1 LGDARRPPIA
11 EDEGRRIGGS
21 DCGTSGAR
29 RDCGNRRESEE
40 RVSSALNQ
48 NSNGIAAA
56 GMTGPVYVT
65 EPPLSPPSP
74 RASAQAPVPTPPSSP
89 ERPVLEVAPAPAPA
103 PAPVSEALPGPPP
116 APAVPASAEPEAPAG
131 LPLEGLLLRFGLIT
145 TEQLTEAMRER
156 SATGK
161 DIGAIVVE
169 RGWVDAA
176 QLARVVSGDTS
187 PAPEPAPE
195 PELAAD
201 PEPEPTPAPP
211 PPAAAQSVGQR
222 VKVFIRLTSGERVD
236 AGSFGSLDQAKER
249 GAEIARTLAAD
260 SPEWPFV
267 AGRFLRPDT
276 IVSLDVEP
284 ELSV

>member
-1 LGDARRPPIA
+1 M
-11 EDEGRRIGGS
+11 
-21 DCGTSGAR
+21 
-29 RDCGNRRESEE
+29 
-40 RVSSALNQ
+40 SSALNQ

-74 RASAQAPVPTPPSSP
+74 RGSAQAPMPTPPQP
-89 ERPVLEVAPAPAPA
+89 ERPALEVAPAPAPA
-103 PAPVSEALPGPPP
+103 AP
-116 APAVPASAEPEAPAG
+116 AEPEAPAG

-176 QLARVVSGDTS
+176 QLARVVSGDTA
-187 PAPEPAPE
+187 PALEPAPE
-195 PELAAD
+195 PEPEPESAAD

-211 PPAAAQSVGQR
+211 PPAATRPTGQR
-222 VKVFIRLTSGERVD
+222 VKVFVRLTSGERVD
-236 AGSFGSLDQAKER
+236 AGGFGSLDQAKER

-276 IVSLDVEP
+276 IVSLDLEP
-284 ELSV
+284 ELSA

>member
-1 LGDARRPPIA
+1 
-11 EDEGRRIGGS
+11 
-21 DCGTSGAR
+21 
-29 RDCGNRRESEE
+29 
-40 RVSSALNQ
+40 VSSALNQ

-74 RASAQAPVPTPPSSP
+74 RASAQAPVPTPPQP
-89 ERPVLEVAPAPAPA
+89 ERPVLEIAPAPA
-103 PAPVSEALPGPPP
+103 PAPVSEAP
-116 APAVPASAEPEAPAG
+116 APVAEPEEPAG

-169 RGWVDAA
+169 RGWVDAT
-176 QLARVVSGDTS
+176 QLARVVSGDTAS
-187 PAPEPAPE
+187 APEPA
-195 PELAAD
+195 ATA
-201 PEPEPTPAPP
+201 EPEPAAEPEPKPEPAPAPP
-211 PPAAAQSVGQR
+211 PAATQATGQR
-222 VKVFIRLTSGERVD
+222 VKVYVRLTSGERVD

-249 GAEIARTLAAD
+249 GAEIARTLAGE

-284 ELSV
+284 ELLA

>member
-1 LGDARRPPIA
+1 M
-11 EDEGRRIGGS
+11 
-21 DCGTSGAR
+21 
-29 RDCGNRRESEE
+29 
-40 RVSSALNQ
+40 SSALNQ

-74 RASAQAPVPTPPSSP
+74 RASAQAPMPTPPQP
-89 ERPVLEVAPAPAPA
+89 ERPALEVAPAPAPA
-103 PAPVSEALPGPPP
+103 PP
-116 APAVPASAEPEAPAG
+116 AEPEAPVG

-145 TEQLTEAMRER
+145 TEQLTDAMRER

-176 QLARVVSGDTS
+176 QLARVVSGDTA
-187 PAPEPAPE
+187 PAPAPVPAPE
-195 PELAAD
+195 PEPAAD
-201 PEPEPTPAPP
+201 PEPAPVPP
-211 PPAAAQSVGQR
+211 PPAAAQPTGQR
-222 VKVFIRLTSGERVD
+222 VKVFVRLANGERVD

-249 GAEIARTLAAD
+249 GAEIARTLAGE

-284 ELSV
+284 ELSAVA

>member
-1 LGDARRPPIA
+1 VNPRLGDARRSAFA
-11 EDEGRRIGGS
+11 EDEGRRNGGS
-21 DCGTSGAR
+21 DCGSPEPAATVAIGVKAR
-29 RDCGNRRESEE
+29 EC
-40 RVSSALNQ
+40 VSSALNH

-56 GMTGPVYVT
+56 SMTGPVYVT

-74 RASAQAPVPTPPSSP
+74 RASAQAPAPTPPSPP
-89 ERPVLEVAPAPAPA
+89 ERPVLEVAPPPAPVAEAPAAPAP
-103 PAPVSEALPGPPP
+103 P
-116 APAVPASAEPEAPAG
+116 AEPEAPAG
-131 LPLEGLLLRFGLIT
+131 LPLEGLLLRFGLLT

-176 QLARVVSGDTS
+176 QLARVVSGDTA

-195 PELAAD
+195 PEVV
-201 PEPEPTPAPP
+201 PEPEPAPAPP
-211 PPAAAQSVGQR
+211 PPAATQPTGQR
-222 VKVFIRLTSGERVD
+222 VKVFVRLASGERVD
-236 AGSFGSLDQAKER
+236 AGSFAGLDQAKER

-260 SPEWPFV
+260 APEWPFV

-284 ELSV
+284 ELA

>member
-1 LGDARRPPIA
+1 M
-11 EDEGRRIGGS
+11 
-21 DCGTSGAR
+21 
-29 RDCGNRRESEE
+29 
-40 RVSSALNQ
+40 SSALNQ

-56 GMTGPVYVT
+56 GIGSPVYVS

-74 RASAQAPVPTPPSSP
+74 RASAQAPVPAPPPEQP
-89 ERPVLEVAPAPAPA
+89 ERPVLEVAPDPAPAAPAPA
-103 PAPVSEALPGPPP
+103 P
-116 APAVPASAEPEAPAG
+116 EPEASTA

-169 RGWVDAA
+169 RGLVTEA
-176 QLARVVSGDTS
+176 QLARITS
-187 PAPEPAPE
+187 DGTAPTPEPEAAPE
-195 PELAAD
+195 PE
-201 PEPEPTPAPP
+201 PPAPPAP
-211 PPAAAQSVGQR
+211 PPAAAAQPAGQR
-222 VKVFIRLTSGERVD
+222 VKVFVRLTSGERVD
-236 AGSFGSLDQAKER
+236 AGAFPSLDEAKER

-260 SPEWPFV
+260 SPDWPFV

>member
-1 LGDARRPPIA
+1 LGDARGPA
-11 EDEGRRIGGS
+11 VDQDESRRIGGS
-21 DCGTSGAR
+21 DCGTSGAGR
-29 RDCGNRRESEE
+29 RDCGNRRESEDS
-40 RVSSALNQ
+40 VSSALNQ

-74 RASAQAPVPTPPSSP
+74 RASAQAPVPTPPQP
-89 ERPVLEVAPAPAPA
+89 ERPALELAPAPALVPEAPA
-103 PAPVSEALPGPPP
+103 PA
-116 APAVPASAEPEAPAG
+116 APAEPEAPAG

-176 QLARVVSGDTS
+176 QLARVVSGDTA
-187 PAPEPAPE
+187 PAPEPA
-195 PELAAD
+195 AD
-201 PEPEPTPAPP
+201 PEPAPAPP
-211 PPAAAQSVGQR
+211 PPAATQPTGQR
-222 VKVFIRLTSGERVD
+222 VKVFVRLTSGERVD

-249 GAEIARTLAAD
+249 GAEIARTLAGD

-276 IVSLDVEP
+276 IVSLDIEP
-284 ELSV
+284 ELSA

>member
-1 LGDARRPPIA
+1 LGDARGGLVADHETWRCGAPIPSC
-11 EDEGRRIGGS
+11 GRHRARKRVT
-21 DCGTSGAR
+21 TSGETA
-29 RDCGNRRESEE
+29 RESEE
-40 RVSSALNQ
+40 SVNPVFNQ
-48 NSNGIAAA
+48 NSNGVSAVGTASP
-56 GMTGPVYVT
+56 TLVS

-74 RASAQAPVPTPPSSP
+74 GAAQASAPHAAQPL
-89 ERPVLEVAPAPAPA
+89 ERPVLEVAPAPTPVVPVAPAAPA
-103 PAPVSEALPGPPP
+103 P
-116 APAVPASAEPEAPAG
+116 AEPEAPAG

-176 QLARVVSGDTS
+176 QLARVVSGDT
-187 PAPEPAPE
+187 APEPAPE
-195 PELAAD
+195 PAAD
-201 PEPEPTPAPP
+201 PEPEPAPEPP
-211 PPAAAQSVGQR
+211 PPAAAQPTGRR
-222 VKVFIRLTSGERVD
+222 VKVFVRLASGERVD

-260 SPEWPFV
+260 APEWPFV

-284 ELSV
+284 ELDA

>member
-1 LGDARRPPIA
+1 VAFGVKARKH
-11 EDEGRRIGGS
+11 
-21 DCGTSGAR
+21 
-29 RDCGNRRESEE
+29 
-40 RVSSALNQ
+40 VSSALNQ

-74 RASAQAPVPTPPSSP
+74 RASAQAPAPTPPSPP
-89 ERPVLEVAPAPAPA
+89 ERPVLEVAPAPAP
-103 PAPVSEALPGPPP
+103 VSEAPP
-116 APAVPASAEPEAPAG
+116 APAHPAEPEAPAG
-131 LPLEGLLLRFGLIT
+131 LPLEGLLLRFGLVT

-176 QLARVVSGDTS
+176 QLARVVSGDTA

-195 PELAAD
+195 PEAV
-201 PEPEPTPAPP
+201 PEPDPAPLPP
-211 PPAAAQSVGQR
+211 PPAAAQPNGQR
-222 VKVFIRLTSGERVD
+222 VKVLVRLASGERVD
-236 AGSFGSLDQAKER
+236 AGSFESLDQAKEQ

-260 SPEWPFV
+260 APEWPFV

-284 ELSV
+284 ELSDVA

>member
-1 LGDARRPPIA
+1 
-11 EDEGRRIGGS
+11 
-21 DCGTSGAR
+21 
-29 RDCGNRRESEE
+29 
-40 RVSSALNQ
+40 VSSALNQ

-74 RASAQAPVPTPPSSP
+74 RGSAQAPMPTPPQP
-89 ERPVLEVAPAPAPA
+89 ERPALEVAPAPAPA
-103 PAPVSEALPGPPP
+103 AP
-116 APAVPASAEPEAPAG
+116 AEPEAPAG

-187 PAPEPAPE
+187 SEPEAAAEPEP
-195 PELAAD
+195 AAD
-201 PEPEPTPAPP
+201 PEPTPVPP
-211 PPAAAQSVGQR
+211 PPAAAQPTGQR
-222 VKVFIRLTSGERVD
+222 VKVLVRLTSGERVD
-236 AGSFGSLDQAKER
+236 AGSFGSLGQAKER
-249 GAEIARTLAAD
+249 GAEIARTLSAE

-284 ELSV
+284 ELV

>member
-1 LGDARRPPIA
+1 
-11 EDEGRRIGGS
+11 
-21 DCGTSGAR
+21 
-29 RDCGNRRESEE
+29 
-40 RVSSALNQ
+40 VSSALNQ

-74 RASAQAPVPTPPSSP
+74 RASAQAPMPTPPQP
-89 ERPVLEVAPAPAPA
+89 ERPALEVAPAPAPA
-103 PAPVSEALPGPPP
+103 PP
-116 APAVPASAEPEAPAG
+116 AEPEAPAG

-176 QLARVVSGDTS
+176 QLARVVSGDTAA
-187 PAPEPAPE
+187 APEPAPE
-195 PELAAD
+195 PEPAAD
-201 PEPEPTPAPP
+201 PEPP
-211 PPAAAQSVGQR
+211 PPAAAQPSGQR
-222 VKVFIRLTSGERVD
+222 VKVFVRLTSGERVD
-236 AGSFGSLDQAKER
+236 AGSFGSLDQAKEH
-249 GAEIARTLAAD
+249 GAEIARTLAGE

-284 ELSV
+284 ELSAVA

>member
-1 LGDARRPPIA
+1 M
-11 EDEGRRIGGS
+11 
-21 DCGTSGAR
+21 
-29 RDCGNRRESEE
+29 
-40 RVSSALNQ
+40 SSALNQ

-74 RASAQAPVPTPPSSP
+74 RASAQAPMPTPTQP

-103 PAPVSEALPGPPP
+103 PA
-116 APAVPASAEPEAPAG
+116 APAEPETPAG

-176 QLARVVSGDTS
+176 QLARIVSGDTAS
-187 PAPEPAPE
+187 EPEPAPE
-195 PELAAD
+195 PEVEPAAD
-201 PEPEPTPAPP
+201 PEPTPAPP
-211 PPAAAQSVGQR
+211 PPAATYPAGQR
-222 VKVFIRLTSGERVD
+222 VKVLVRLTSGERVD

-260 SPEWPFV
+260 APEWPFV

>member
-1 LGDARRPPIA
+1 MTRR
-11 EDEGRRIGGS
+11 RLH
-21 DCGTSGAR
+21 CGTYRSRAAR
-29 RDCGNRRESEE
+29 RDCGNRCESEE

-56 GMTGPVYVT
+56 GVTAPVYVS

-74 RASAQAPVPTPPSSP
+74 RASAQAPAPVPPP

-103 PAPVSEALPGPPP
+103 PVSEAPP
-116 APAVPASAEPEAPAG
+116 AAPVEPEAPVG

-176 QLARVVSGDTS
+176 QLARVVSGPT
-187 PAPEPAPE
+187 AAPE
-195 PELAAD
+195 PEAQAE
-201 PEPEPTPAPP
+201 PEPEPTPAAP
-211 PPAAAQSVGQR
+211 PPAATQPAAQR
-222 VKVFIRLTSGERVD
+222 VKVLVRLTSGERID
-236 AGSFGSLDQAKER
+236 AGAFASLDQAKER
-249 GAEIARTLAAD
+249 GAEIARTLAAE

-284 ELSV
+284 ELSA

>member
-1 LGDARRPPIA
+1 M
-11 EDEGRRIGGS
+11 
-21 DCGTSGAR
+21 
-29 RDCGNRRESEE
+29 
-40 RVSSALNQ
+40 SSALNQ

-74 RASAQAPVPTPPSSP
+74 RASAQAPMPTPPQP

-103 PAPVSEALPGPPP
+103 PA
-116 APAVPASAEPEAPAG
+116 APAEPEAPAG

-176 QLARVVSGDTS
+176 QLARVVAG
-187 PAPEPAPE
+187 PAPAPE
-195 PELAAD
+195 PEV
-201 PEPEPTPAPP
+201 EPEPGPAPTAP
-211 PPAAAQSVGQR
+211 PSAATRPAAQR
-222 VKVFIRLTSGERVD
+222 VKVFVRLTSGERVD
-236 AGSFGSLDQAKER
+236 AGAFASLDQAKER
-249 GAEIARTLAAD
+249 GAEIARTLAAE
-260 SPEWPFV
+260 SPEWPFI
-267 AGRFLRPDT
+267 AGRYLRPDT

-284 ELSV
+284 ELV

>member
-1 LGDARRPPIA
+1 M
-11 EDEGRRIGGS
+11 
-21 DCGTSGAR
+21 
-29 RDCGNRRESEE
+29 
-40 RVSSALNQ
+40 SSALNQ

-74 RASAQAPVPTPPSSP
+74 RASAQAPVPTPPQP
-89 ERPVLEVAPAPAPA
+89 ERPVLEIAPA
-103 PAPVSEALPGPPP
+103 PAPVAEAP
-116 APAVPASAEPEAPAG
+116 APLAEPEEPAG

-176 QLARVVSGDTS
+176 QLARVVSGDTA
-187 PAPEPAPE
+187 PARAAEPTPE
-195 PELAAD
+195 PEV
-201 PEPEPTPAPP
+201 EPEPVPAPP
-211 PPAAAQSVGQR
+211 PPAATQATGQR
-222 VKVFIRLTSGERVD
+222 VKVFVRLTSGERVD

-249 GAEIARTLAAD
+249 GAEIARALAAD

-284 ELSV
+284 ELSA

>member
-1 LGDARRPPIA
+1 M
-11 EDEGRRIGGS
+11 
-21 DCGTSGAR
+21 
-29 RDCGNRRESEE
+29 
-40 RVSSALNQ
+40 SSALNQ

-56 GMTGPVYVT
+56 GMSGPVYVT

-74 RASAQAPVPTPPSSP
+74 RASAQAPMPTPPQP
-89 ERPVLEVAPAPAPA
+89 ERPALEVAPAPAPA
-103 PAPVSEALPGPPP
+103 PP
-116 APAVPASAEPEAPAG
+116 AESEAPAG

-176 QLARVVSGDTS
+176 RLARVVSGDTAA
-187 PAPEPAPE
+187 APEPAPE
-195 PELAAD
+195 PEPAAD
-201 PEPEPTPAPP
+201 PEPTPVPP
-211 PPAAAQSVGQR
+211 PPAAAQPSGQR
-222 VKVFIRLTSGERVD
+222 VKVFVRLTSGERVD

-260 SPEWPFV
+260 APEWPFV

-284 ELSV
+284 ELSA

>member
-1 LGDARRPPIA
+1 M
-11 EDEGRRIGGS
+11 
-21 DCGTSGAR
+21 
-29 RDCGNRRESEE
+29 
-40 RVSSALNQ
+40 SSALNQ

-74 RASAQAPVPTPPSSP
+74 RASAQAPMPTPPQP
-89 ERPVLEVAPAPAPA
+89 ERPVLEVAPAR
-103 PAPVSEALPGPPP
+103 
-116 APAVPASAEPEAPAG
+116 APAVPAEPEAPAG

-176 QLARVVSGDTS
+176 ELARVVSGDRAAAS
-187 PAPEPAPE
+187 EAAPEPEAEPEPAPE
-195 PELAAD
+195 P
-201 PEPEPTPAPP
+201 PS
-211 PPAAAQSVGQR
+211 PAAAQPSGQR
-222 VKVFIRLTSGERVD
+222 VKVFVRLASGERVD

-260 SPEWPFV
+260 APEWPFV

-284 ELSV
+284 ELSDVA

>member
-1 LGDARRPPIA
+1 M
-11 EDEGRRIGGS
+11 
-21 DCGTSGAR
+21 
-29 RDCGNRRESEE
+29 
-40 RVSSALNQ
+40 SSALNH

-74 RASAQAPVPTPPSSP
+74 RASAQAPAPTPPSPP

-103 PAPVSEALPGPPP
+103 PTPAPVSEAPP
-116 APAVPASAEPEAPAG
+116 APPAEPEAPAG
-131 LPLEGLLLRFGLIT
+131 LPVEGLLLRFGLIT

-176 QLARVVSGDTS
+176 QLARVVSGDTA
-187 PAPEPAPE
+187 PAPEPTAEPE
-195 PELAAD
+195 PEVV

-211 PPAAAQSVGQR
+211 PPAATQPSGQR
-222 VKVFIRLTSGERVD
+222 VKVYVRLASGERVD

-260 SPEWPFV
+260 APEWPFV

-284 ELSV
+284 ELDA

>member
-1 LGDARRPPIA
+1 
-11 EDEGRRIGGS
+11 
-21 DCGTSGAR
+21 
-29 RDCGNRRESEE
+29 
-40 RVSSALNQ
+40 VSSALNQ
-48 NSNGIAAA
+48 NSNGIATA

-74 RASAQAPVPTPPSSP
+74 RASAQAPMSTPPQP
-89 ERPVLEVAPAPAPA
+89 ERPALQVAPAPAPA
-103 PAPVSEALPGPPP
+103 PP
-116 APAVPASAEPEAPAG
+116 AEPEAPAG

-176 QLARVVSGDTS
+176 QLARVVSGDTAS
-187 PAPEPAPE
+187 APAPAPDPE
-195 PELAAD
+195 PAAD
-201 PEPEPTPAPP
+201 PEPAPVPP
-211 PPAAAQSVGQR
+211 PPAAAQPTGQR
-222 VKVFIRLTSGERVD
+222 VKVFVRLASGERVD
-236 AGSFGSLDQAKER
+236 TGSFGSLDQAKER
-249 GAEIARTLAAD
+249 GAEIACTLAGE

-284 ELSV
+284 ELV

>member
-1 LGDARRPPIA
+1 M
-11 EDEGRRIGGS
+11 
-21 DCGTSGAR
+21 
-29 RDCGNRRESEE
+29 
-40 RVSSALNQ
+40 SSALNQ
-48 NSNGIAAA
+48 NPNGITAA

-74 RASAQAPVPTPPSSP
+74 RASAEAAMPTLPQP

-103 PAPVSEALPGPPP
+103 PAPP
-116 APAVPASAEPEAPAG
+116 AEPEAPRG

-176 QLARVVSGDTS
+176 QLARVVSGDTAS
-187 PAPEPAPE
+187 EPAPE
-195 PELAAD
+195 PTAD
-201 PEPEPTPAPP
+201 PEPEPAPEPP
-211 PPAAAQSVGQR
+211 PPAAAQPTGRR
-222 VKVFIRLTSGERVD
+222 VKVFVRLASGERVD

-260 SPEWPFV
+260 APEWPFV
-267 AGRFLRPDT
+267 ADRFLRPDT

-284 ELSV
+284 ELGV

>member
-1 LGDARRPPIA
+1 
-11 EDEGRRIGGS
+11 
-21 DCGTSGAR
+21 
-29 RDCGNRRESEE
+29 
-40 RVSSALNQ
+40 VSSALNQ

-74 RASAQAPVPTPPSSP
+74 RASAQAPVPSSPQP
-89 ERPVLEVAPAPAPA
+89 ERPVLEIAPA
-103 PAPVSEALPGPPP
+103 PAPVP
-116 APAVPASAEPEAPAG
+116 APVTEAPAEPEAPAG
-131 LPLEGLLLRFGLIT
+131 LPLEGLLLRFGLLT

-176 QLARVVSGDTS
+176 QLARVVSGDT
-187 PAPEPAPE
+187 APE
-195 PELAAD
+195 PEAAPEPEVE
-201 PEPEPTPAPP
+201 PEPEPVPASP
-211 PPAAAQSVGQR
+211 PPAATQPTAQR
-222 VKVFIRLTSGERVD
+222 VKVFVRLTSGERVD
-236 AGSFGSLDQAKER
+236 AGSFGSLDQAKDR
-249 GAEIARTLAAD
+249 GAEIARTLAAE